1 MQYDRELVRGQG
13 EHAIVPDFTDMLGV
27 EEGYQAAAFAGRGAY
42 FSPAASRSAR
52 REGQPA

>member
-1 MQYDRELVRGQG
+1 VQYDRELVRGQG